1 MASPFLNRLQRRIV
15 LFDGAMGTSIQT
27 FDLESRDFDGREGCN
42 EILVRTRP
50 DVIEEIHARFFEAG
64 CDVVETD
71 TFNGTRFRLEE
82 YGLGGD
88 VHALNR
94 EAAALARRV
103 ADRFSTP
110 DHPRFVAGSMGPT
123 GKLPSGN
130 DPVLSNVTFDEL
142 AEQYAEQA
150 RGLVDGGV
158 DVLLLETSFDILELK
173 AGITGIE
180 HAFQSGLRRVPI
192 MAQVFLVPEN
202 GKMLFGTDI
211 SAAMTTLQAL
221 PIQVI
226 GLNCSAG
233 PEMFREPVRHLTENT
248 PLAVSVMPNAGLPEQ
263 GPHGE
268 AVYKQTPEMFA
279 GHIGAFAEE
288 FRVNIV
294 GGCCGTTPEH
304 MAAVADAIAPY
315 RDTPRRFW
323 VKYGGDSVTNADAPE
338 CPYYRPGVSSGMRR
352 FDMQQEPAPLII
364 GERVNSVG
372 SRKIKRLLLKDD
384 YEACLEVAREQT
396 ENGAH
401 VLDVCVAMTE
411 RTDEKNQMVRLVK
424 TLAMGVEAPL
434 VIDTTEFDVMEAA
447 LKTYP
452 GRAIVNSINLE
463 NRAERVDK
471 WLPVLRDHGAAV
483 VAMTIDEEGMAKTAA
498 RKVEVARK
506 LHDIVVGEYGMSPDT
521 LIYDVQVFPIVTGQE
536 ELANSANE
544 NLEAIR
550 RIKAELPG
558 TMTVL
563 GVSNL
568 SFGISPPARAVLNS
582 VFLYHAVQAGLD
594 MAIINPAHVTPY
606 AEIDE
611 AQRALADDLILNRRP
626 DALARYI
633 AHFETVEVDTDTAK
647 ADPMEGMAPEQ
658 RIHYRILH
666 RKKDGVTD
674 DIEAAL
680 QLRDAQGMTRNDG
693 AVDVLNGVLLPA
705 MKEVGDKFGAGE
717 LILPFVLQSA
727 EVMKASVAHIEQ
739 YLEKQEGVSKGKVV
753 LATVFGDVHDIGKSL
768 VNTILSNNG
777 YTVYDLGKQVPI
789 NTIIEKAVEV
799 DADAIGLSALL
810 VNTSKQMPLC
820 AKELHKRGLNFP
832 LLIGGAAIN
841 RAFGHRA
848 LFMEDD
854 DTYSAGVFYCKDA
867 FEGLDTVEQV
877 VDPNKHAALVE
888 QTIADAYVSRERD
901 AARTK
906 MREERRREAPD
917 RSAVATD
924 VPIPAPPFWGV
935 KTVRDVPVEEVWP
948 LLDMRE
954 LFRLQWGAKNA
965 KGERWEELQRDL
977 YYPKLEELKA
987 LNAEKRFIQPQCVYG
1002 YFPAQSEGEAVIL
1015 YDPEDHAKEVARF
1028 DFPRQEGPPFLCLA
1042 DYIASRESGRMDVL
1056 PLQVVTV
1063 GHRATQITEE
1073 LNQAGDYTLA
1083 YYLHGLAVESAE
1095 AMAEWCHRRVLREMG
1110 VPEGQGH
1117 RYSWG
1122 YPACPD
1128 PMQHNIVFRLLP
1140 AREELGMD
1148 VTAGGQLVPD
1158 QSTAA
1163 LVIHHPEAIYFSAFG
1178 QP

>member
-1 MASPFLNRLQRRIV
+1 
-15 LFDGAMGTSIQT
+15 MGTSIQT
-27 FDLESRDFDGREGCN
+27 YNLTDEDFGGKEGCN
-42 EILVRTRP
+42 EWLVRTRP
-50 DVIEEIHARFFEAG
+50 DVIEQVHTAFLTAG
-64 CDVVETD
+64 ADAIETD
-71 TFNGTRFRLEE
+71 TFNGTRLRLDE
-82 YGLGGD
+82 YGLGD
-88 VHALNR
+88 EVHTLNR
-94 EAAALARRV
+94 EAAALARKA
-103 ADRFSTP
+103 ADAFSTP
-110 DHPRFVAGSMGPT
+110 DQPRFVIGSMGPT

-130 DPVLSNVTFDEL
+130 DPVLSKVTFDEL

-150 RGLVDGGV
+150 KALVEGGV
-158 DVLLLETSFDILELK
+158 DALLLETSFDVLELK
-173 AGITGIE
+173 AGITGIN
-180 HAFQSGLRRVPI
+180 HAFNDGLRRVPI

-211 SAAMTTLQAL
+211 AAAMTTLQAL

-233 PEMFREPVRHLTENT
+233 PEMFREPVRYLCENG
-248 PLAVSVMPNAGLPEQ
+248 PLPVSCLPNAGLPEQ
-263 GPHGE
+263 GPDGE
-268 AVYKQTPEMFA
+268 AVYKQTPELFA
-279 GHIGAFAEE
+279 GHIADFVKE
-288 FRVNIV
+288 FGVNIV
-294 GGCCGTTPEH
+294 GGCCGTTPAHIE
-304 MAAVADAIAPY
+304 AVAAAIAPY
-315 RDTPRRFW
+315 RDAPRKFWARFD
-323 VKYGGDSVTNADAPE
+323 GEMVTNADTPV
-338 CPYYRPGVSSGMRR
+338 CPYYVPGVSSGMRR
-352 FDMQQEPAPLII
+352 FDMQQKPAPLIV

-384 YEACLEVAREQT
+384 YEACLEVARDQT

-411 RTDEKNQMVRLVK
+411 RTDERNQMEQVVK
-424 TLAMGVEAPL
+424 LLSMGVEAPL
-434 VIDTTEFDVMEAA
+434 VIDTTERDVMEAA
-447 LKTYP
+447 LKIYP

-463 NRAERVDK
+463 NRAERVDT
-471 WLPVLRDHGAAV
+471 WLPILKDHGAAV
-483 VAMTIDEEGMAKTAA
+483 VAMTIDERGMAKTAED
-498 RKVEVARK
+498 KVDVARK
-506 LHDIVVGEYGMSPDT
+506 IHDIVVGEYGMSPDT
-521 LIYDVQVFPIVTGQE
+521 LIYDVQVFPLVTGQE
-536 ELANSANE
+536 DLADSANE

-558 TMTVL
+558 TMTIL

-582 VFLYHAVQAGLD
+582 VFLYHAVKAGLD

-611 AQRALADDLILNRRP
+611 TQRALADDLILNTRP

-633 AHFETVEVDTDTAK
+633 AHFETVEVTDENAK
-647 ADPMEGMAPEQ
+647 ADPMEGMTPEE
-658 RIHYRILH
+658 RVHYRILH
-666 RKKDGVTD
+666 RKKDGVTND
-674 DIEAAL
+674 LEDAL
-680 QLRDAQGMTRNDG
+680 KIRDAQGLTRNDG
-693 AVDVLNGVLLPA
+693 AVDVLNQVLLPA

-727 EVMKASVAHIEQ
+727 EVMKASVAYIEQ
-739 YLEKQEGVSKGKVV
+739 FLEKQEGQSKGKLV

-768 VNTILSNNG
+768 VNTIVSNNG

-799 DADAIGLSALL
+799 GADAIGLSALL

-820 AKELHKRGLNFP
+820 VKELHKRGLNLP
-832 LLIGGAAIN
+832 VLIGGAAIN
-841 RAFGHRA
+841 RGFGHRA
-848 LFMEDD
+848 LFVEEDVP
-854 DTYSAGVFYCKDA
+854 YKPGVFYCKDA
-867 FEGLDTVEQV
+867 FEGLDMVEQIV
-877 VDPNKHAALVE
+877 APEKHEALVE
-888 QTIADAYVSRERD
+888 KTIEEAYVSKERD
-901 AARTK
+901 IARAK
-906 MREERRREAPD
+906 MREDRKRNAPE

-924 VPIPAPPFWGV
+924 VPIPTPPFWGV
-935 KTVRDVPVEEVWP
+935 KTILDVPVEEVWP

-965 KGERWEELQRDL
+965 KGEKWEELQRDL

-987 LNAEKRFIQPQCVYG
+987 LNEEKHFIQPKCTYG
-1002 YFPAQSEGEAVIL
+1002 YFPAQSEGDSVII
-1015 YDPEDHAKEVARF
+1015 YSPEDQKTEIARF

-1042 DYIASRESGRMDVL
+1042 DYIASKESGRMDVM
-1056 PLQVVTV
+1056 PFQVVTV
-1063 GHRATQITEE
+1063 GDRASEYSEE
-1073 LNQAGDYTLA
+1073 LNKAGDYTMA
-1083 YYLHGLAVESAE
+1083 YYLHGLSVESAE
-1095 AMAEWCHRRVLREMG
+1095 AMAEWCNRRILRELG
-1110 VPEGQGH
+1110 LPEDQGH

-1140 AREELGMD
+1140 AKEDLGMD